1 MAASL
6 NRRGGPSFRV
16 RARAL
21 RERAVLERD
30 LVSFRRRYGE
40 VLRPKPGPAHGVAL
54 LASLSFSTFQVKLE
68 GMIAKA
74 LQLQGLDVVAAVPR
88 DGALVRRYFELF
100 GVERFV
106 TLDEYA
112 PHDGD
117 VDVATLLEGVRSA
130 EDLKR
135 LRFRGADVG
144 RQVLSTLSRYRH
156 EGSVDLADPSAR
168 ELAEQLLPAAV
179 RTTLATEALL
189 DDVEPELVVFNERNY
204 ADQGPVSDVALERGL
219 NVIQFVSGFDDDTL
233 VFKRYTA
240 ATKGIHPRSLS
251 DESWEIVREM
261 EWTPERQAELD
272 AEFARR
278 YDKDATFLARWNQG
292 WTREHSRDE
301 LQRELGLEP
310 SRSTVVVFSH
320 VLWDANMFY
329 GHDLFRDQE
338 DWFVETVRAAAAN
351 ERANWVVKLHPS
363 NVWKLRRDGYE
374 GELDEVRAIRNSIG
388 ELPPHVRLLLPDTEI
403 STWSLFSVIDVG
415 VTIRGS
421 TGFELPCF
429 GVPALTAGT
438 GFYSGRGF
446 TIDSESRDDYLG
458 RLARIEETPRPTQEQ
473 VELARK
479 HAWGLFRARQTRF
492 TSFRSVY
499 QPVEHV
505 DRPFEAT
512 VEVFLRTAAE
522 LAAAD
527 DLRLLGEWAVG
538 SRALDYLERNVV
550 GVEAGQL

>member
-1 MAASL
+1 VAAAL
-6 NRRGGPSFRV
+6 NARL
-16 RARAL
+16 RAL
-21 RERAVLERD
+21 RERAILERD
-30 LVSFRRRYGE
+30 LASFRRRYGSA
-40 VLRPKPGPAHGVAL
+40 LRPKPAAGRGTAL
-54 LASLSFSTFQVKLE
+54 LASLSYSTFQVKLE

-74 LQLQGLDVVAAVPR
+74 LQLQGFDVVAAVPR

-106 TLDEYA
+106 TLEDYA
-112 PHDGD
+112 SANGD
-117 VDVATLLEGVRSA
+117 VDAASLLGQVRSA
-130 EDLKR
+130 EDLKG
-135 LRFRGADVG
+135 LRFHGADVG
-144 RQVLSTLSRYRH
+144 RQVLSTLSRYLH
-156 EGSVDLADPSAR
+156 EGSVDLAEPRAR
-168 ELAEQLLPAAV
+168 ELAEELLPAAV
-179 RTTLATEALL
+179 RTARATEGLL
-189 DDVEPELVVFNERNY
+189 DDVRPDLVVFNERNY
-204 ADQGPVSDVALERGL
+204 AEQGPVSDVALERGL

-240 ATKGIHPRSLS
+240 ATKGIHPRSLA
-251 DESWEIVREM
+251 DESWERVRSI

-301 LQRELGLEP
+301 LRHDLGLDGEKP
-310 SRSTVVVFSH
+310 TAVVFSH

-329 GHDLFRDQE
+329 GRDLFRDQE
-338 DWFVETVRAAAAN
+338 EWFVETVRAAAAN
-351 ERANWVVKLHPS
+351 DRANWIVKLHPA

-374 GELDEVRAIRNSIG
+374 GELDEVRAIRTHLG
-388 ELPPHVRLLLPDTEI
+388 ELPPHVRLLFPDTEI
-403 STWSLFSVIDVG
+403 STWSLFSVTDVG

-446 TIDSESRDDYLG
+446 TIDSASREEYLG
-458 RLARIEETPRPTQEQ
+458 RLARVEQTPRPAPDH

-512 VEVFLRTAAE
+512 VEVFPRNAAE
-522 LAAAD
+522 LAAAE
-527 DLRLLGEWAVG
+527 DLRRLGDWAVG
-538 SRALDYLERNVV
+538 SRALDYLDREVV
-550 GVEAGQL
+550 RVEAREL

>member
-1 MAASL
+1 VAAALTPSL
-6 NRRGGPSFRV
+6 RA

-21 RERAVLERD
+21 HERAILERD
-30 LVSFRRRYGE
+30 LASFRRRYGA
-40 VLRPKPGPAHGVAL
+40 VLRPKPEPTRGTAL
-54 LASLSFSTFQVKLE
+54 LASLSYSTFQVKLE

-74 LQLQGLDVVAAVPR
+74 LQFRGFDVVAAVPR
-88 DGALVRRYFELF
+88 DGALVRRYFGLF
-100 GVERFV
+100 GVDRFV
-106 TLDEYA
+106 TLDDYA
-112 PHDGD
+112 SANGD
-117 VDVATLLEGVRSA
+117 VGAAAVVADVRTA
-130 EDLKR
+130 EDLKQ
-135 LRFRGADVG
+135 LRFHGADVG
-144 RQVLSTLSRYRH
+144 RQVLSTLSRYLH
-156 EGSVDLADPSAR
+156 EGTVDLAGAR
-168 ELAEQLLPAAV
+168 ARALAEELLPAAV
-179 RTTLATEALL
+179 RTTLAAEALL
-189 DDVEPELVVFNERNY
+189 NDVSPDLVVFNERNY
-204 ADQGPVSDVALERGL
+204 AEQGPVSDVALERGL

-240 ATKGIHPRSLS
+240 ATKGIHPRSLA
-251 DESWEIVREM
+251 DDSWEVVRGL

-292 WTREHSRDE
+292 WTREHSREE
-301 LQRELGLEP
+301 LRRELGLDP
-310 SRSTVVVFSH
+310 ARPTAVVFSH

-329 GHDLFRDQE
+329 GRDLFRDQE
-338 DWFVETVRAAAAN
+338 EWFVETVRAAAAN
-351 ERANWVVKLHPS
+351 ERANWILKLHPA

-374 GELDEVRAIRNSIG
+374 GELAELRAIRDGVG

-403 STWSLFSVIDVG
+403 STWSLFSVTDVG

-446 TIDSESRDDYLG
+446 TIDSASREEYLR
-458 RLARIEETPRPTQEQ
+458 RLARIEETPRPTPEQ
-473 VELARK
+473 IELARK

-492 TSFRSVY
+492 TTLRAVY
-499 QPVEHV
+499 QAVEHV

-512 VEVFLRTAAE
+512 VEVFARSPQE

-527 DLRLLGEWAVG
+527 DLGRLGEWAVD
-538 SRALDYLERNVV
+538 SRALDYLDRQVV
-550 GVEAGQL
+550 GVEPRQL